1 MQFLDSNSSPTNV
14 IFIATT
20 NHIER
25 LDSALLREG
34 RFDLKVE
41 VKPLSRPEAEL
52 FGKSFDLSEDMVTDI
67 LNTIDSESTE
77 RGMYNQSRLQA
88 RLLACIENKS
98 YKESVKLHC
107 EE

>member
-1 MQFLDSNSSPTNV
+1 LDSNSSPTNV

-25 LDSALLREG
+25 LDDALLREG

-41 VKPLSRPEAEL
+41 VKSLARPEAGL
-52 FGKSFDLSEDMVTDI
+52 FGKSFDLSEDVVTDI
-67 LNTIDSESTE
+67 LNTMDAESEDKGT
-77 RGMYNQSRLQA
+77 YNQSKLQA

-98 YKESVKLHC
+98 YEESVKLHC